1 MNTVKTV
8 QINALIKAIETS
20 TNLIKY
26 ALKDNDLD
34 MLELYNKS
42 FQYNMEILNSLR
54 AGIELSYTQEV
65 SLDGVVM
72 AIQEIEAED
81 KEREE
86 KEAKRKESLIYQG
99 SNEAIERDGSELKP
113 VKIKDLKLGQF
124 FITSN
129 KSRSVY
135 MKSIYDRPSKKYECS
150 NFDDISDYKYYNGN
164 KIVYIGF
171 TF

>member
-1 MNTVKTV
+1 MNTLKTV

-20 TNLIKY
+20 ANLIKY
-26 ALKDNDLD
+26 ALDDNDLD

-54 AGIELSYTQEV
+54 AGIELSYTQEI

-81 KEREE
+81 KEMAE
-86 KEAKRKESLIYQG
+86 KEATRKESLTYQG
-99 SNEAIERDGSELKP
+99 NNEAIEKDGSELVP
-113 VKIKDLKLGQF
+113 IKINDLKHGQF

-129 KSRSVY
+129 KSKTVY
-135 MKSIYDRPSKKYECS
+135 VRGDYERQSKKYECA

-164 KIVYIGF
+164 KIVLTGF